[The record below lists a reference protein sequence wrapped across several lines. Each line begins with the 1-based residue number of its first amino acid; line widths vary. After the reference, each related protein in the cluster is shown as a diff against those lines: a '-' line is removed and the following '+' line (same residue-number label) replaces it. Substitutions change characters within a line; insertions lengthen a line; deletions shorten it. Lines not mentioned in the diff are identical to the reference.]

1 MPGLGPV
8 HDGELPVH
16 PAQPVDA
23 GVGDVA
29 FARARQRQRMHAAP
43 QHVQHTAVRHQQQRL
58 ARVLAR
64 QVADLE
70 PLRAELMSLRGRPL
84 DVDASQVSR
93 LGGLCLQV
101 LMSAR
106 KIWAEDGVAL
116 TLNQPSLAFS
126 EQLAAFG
133 NPELHCEPEGGLS

>member
-1 MPGLGPV
+1 MGTILMSIDAAAAQAAGPATV
-8 HDGELPVH
+8 SLAPVLDL
-16 PAQPVDA
+16 Q
-23 GVGDVA
+23 
-29 FARARQRQRMHAAP
+29 AA
-43 QHVQHTAVRHQQQRL
+43 
-58 ARVLAR
+58 
-64 QVADLE
+64 E